1 MAVISVTWMAFT
13 GVVFLFPA
21 TPAVGVGDM
30 NYTVVVL
37 GGVLIFSLVYYY
49 FPKYGGKNWFTG
61 PVSTIHVREG
71 SPGVG
76 ENKEKENTTVEVVQT
91 KQ

>member
-1 MAVISVTWMAFT
+1 M

-21 TPAVGVGDM
+21 TPGVGVGGM

-37 GGVLIFSLVYYY
+37 GGVLVLSLVYYY

-61 PVSTIHVREG
+61 PVSTIDVQEG
-71 SPGVG
+71 SLGVNG
-76 ENKEKENTTVEVVQT
+76 DKENENATVEVVQA
-91 KQ
+91 KR

>member
-1 MAVISVTWMAFT
+1 VTWMTFMSI
-13 GVVFLFPA
+13 VFFFPA
-21 TPAVGVGDM
+21 TPVVGAGDM

-37 GGVLIFSLVYYY
+37 GGVLILSLGYYY

-61 PVSTIHVREG
+61 PVATIDVQSG
-71 SPGVG
+71 SLGVDG
-76 ENKEKENTTVEVVQT
+76 DREKEDVTVEVVRA